1 MLGFLLRLLGL
12 TQGNIVSVSLVTPAA
27 VGGDEKEMLANQVA
41 AYERANLKFGD
52 QGMEV
57 RLPQP
62 DGSFKTEFVK
72 PNIVAFNA
80 GVNSFSLGKLSPF
93 FGGWGPSDRLNNQ
106 SFKAL
111 VGDLASGGALGG
123 MAGEKVAALRQQLSD
138 PAQAGQHMAIRQ
150 KIGVI
155 QDLAGQIKDM
165 LADGSHHSAGNE
177 PYKFPVR
184 LLALANECDASPAFN
199 CKSGK
204 DRTGQL
210 DVEIKDF
217 YTSLNV
223 NEGQVRDLNH
233 RRSDAENLNLKTLF
247 EQGGGREIQKYNTGI
262 PGSKVDLKIFY
273 NLFQFTSD
281 KIDALK
287 GLSKWVGSSRVDQN
301 QSIFIPQAQKHQ
313 LINQG
318 ADWLH
323 IIETQTGAY
332 LEEDDITRYELPPEA
347 LGDASAF

>member
-1 MLGFLLRLLGL
+1 VCLSVQHGPDKFRTGQVIEGFRLGTGDVDVDDLALSLDQFTQRIQLDAFFVEQQQGVLDRFLRLFKRVLSLGDLGLVVFHLGPQSGFVVDLVLHEGARHQVSDAVRVQLLDQIGQFALVVGQGQAGLFQHLLGFLLRLLGL

-204 DRTGQL
+204 DRTG
-210 DVEIKDF
+210 
-217 YTSLNV
+217 
-223 NEGQVRDLNH
+223 
-233 RRSDAENLNLKTLF
+233 
-247 EQGGGREIQKYNTGI
+247 
-262 PGSKVDLKIFY
+262 
-273 NLFQFTSD
+273 
-281 KIDALK
+281 
-287 GLSKWVGSSRVDQN
+287 
-301 QSIFIPQAQKHQ
+301 
-313 LINQG
+313 
-318 ADWLH
+318 
-323 IIETQTGAY
+323 
-332 LEEDDITRYELPPEA
+332 
-347 LGDASAF
+347 

>member
-1 MLGFLLRLLGL
+1 
-12 TQGNIVSVSLVTPAA
+12 
-27 VGGDEKEMLANQVA
+27 
-41 AYERANLKFGD
+41 
-52 QGMEV
+52 
-57 RLPQP
+57 
-62 DGSFKTEFVK
+62 
-72 PNIVAFNA
+72 
-80 GVNSFSLGKLSPF
+80 
-93 FGGWGPSDRLNNQ
+93 
-106 SFKAL
+106 
-111 VGDLASGGALGG
+111 
-123 MAGEKVAALRQQLSD
+123 
-138 PAQAGQHMAIRQ
+138 
-150 KIGVI
+150 
-155 QDLAGQIKDM
+155 
-165 LADGSHHSAGNE
+165 
-177 PYKFPVR
+177 
-184 LLALANECDASPAFN
+184 
-199 CKSGK
+199 
-204 DRTGQL
+204 
-210 DVEIKDF
+210 VEIKDF